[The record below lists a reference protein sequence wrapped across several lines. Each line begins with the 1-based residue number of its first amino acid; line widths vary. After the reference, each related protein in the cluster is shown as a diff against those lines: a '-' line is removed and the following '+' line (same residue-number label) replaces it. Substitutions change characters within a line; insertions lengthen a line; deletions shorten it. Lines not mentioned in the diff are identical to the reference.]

1 MICTY
6 HYIRCVDLNSDGIF
20 RLYSKNFVTDTVD
33 FKAFFRSR
41 QEDLEACSVEL
52 QNGDIYFWSRYNTD
66 NEKENGWFYVGKV
79 SVCGRITMRS
89 TKMLLASRLPDS
101 ILHLDLSLG
110 TEYSAENYDSVSLTY
125 RQK

>member
-20 RLYSKNFVTDTVD
+20 RLYSKNFVTDTAD

-41 QEDLEACSVEL
+41 QDDLEACSVEL
-52 QNGDIYFWSRYNTD
+52 QNGDIYFWSRYND

-79 SVCGRITMRS
+79 SVCGKITMTS

-110 TEYSAENYDSVSLTY
+110 TEYPADNYESVSLTY